1 MEKKIKQLFTKLK
14 RSVINFYLAAR
25 GFLGTLILD
34 GGCPTYFTRSRYW
47 NIAITKRQ
55 LKAFYPIYNESL
67 KTLLEVIDLLT
78 TEVKEGVDEQFNKAT
93 LILLSRSIQ
102 HFESIVVL
110 TENGLYGDATA
121 LSRNILSDMLMFSY
135 LHLHLELIDLFLKEK
150 SSDYK
155 SNKKFKEAF
164 RESKMIE
171 EMEKRGGSV
180 LSKESF
186 SKISKSLHASSWGIQ
201 YYAREN
207 STGLS
212 HHLKYGP
219 GYEFKKSLMMLAVI
233 LSGPWDYL
241 TMIISHREID
251 KLDVSSENWKR
262 IKKKIS
268 QLEKPVKKLSVRGL
282 QILMNWERYKR
293 I

>member
-1 MEKKIKQLFTKLK
+1 M
-14 RSVINFYLAAR
+14 INFCLVAR
-25 GFLGTLILD
+25 SFLSTLILES
-34 GGCPTYFTRSRYW
+34 GCSTYFTRNRYW

-55 LKAFYPIYNESL
+55 LKAFYPIYNESI
-67 KTLLEVIDLLT
+67 KALLEVIDLLI
-78 TEVKEGVDEQFNKAT
+78 TEAREGVDEQFNKAT
-93 LILLSRSIQ
+93 LILLSRSVQ

-110 TENGLYGDATA
+110 TENGLYGDAMA

-135 LHLHLELIDLFLKEK
+135 LHLHPELIDLFLKEK
-150 SSDYK
+150 SGDYK

-164 RESKMIE
+164 SESKMIE
-171 EMEKRGGSV
+171 EMEKRGGSA

-186 SKISKSLHASSWGIQ
+186 SKISKALHASSWGIQ
-201 YYAREN
+201 YYARES
-207 STGLS
+207 STGLT

-219 GYEFKKSLMMLAVI
+219 GYEFKKSLMMLAII

-262 IKKKIS
+262 IKKKIN
-268 QLEKPVKKLSVRGL
+268 QLEKPVKRLSARGL
-282 QILMNWERYKR
+282 QILMNWERYKK
-293 I
+293 